1 MNGALLTFE
10 GTQHTVFLQGI
21 SCVDQAGTDYLV
33 NGTLPPVGKRCAA
46 Q

>member
-10 GTQHTVFLQGI
+10 GTQHTVFLQGN
-21 SCVDQAGTDYLV
+21 SCVDDAGSQYLI
-33 NGTLPPVGKRCAA
+33 NGTVPPAGKRCAA